1 MNNDQ
6 FYSWLQHPEPPTLV
20 MGVLNVTP
28 DSFSDGGRFNS
39 PPQALQRGLEMAQ
52 AGADLIDIGGESTRP
67 GSDPVPAAA
76 ELDRILPVISA
87 LRDRTATL
95 LSVDTYKSPVAREAL
110 AAGVGMINDISGL
123 TFDSR
128 MAPLAR
134 DSGVP
139 VVIMHIKGKPK
150 DMQVNPH
157 YDDLLGEILE
167 YFRERVA
174 YALQAGLKRD
184 RIILDP
190 GIGFGKRYQDNYE
203 LIQKLGLIA
212 DLGYPVLVGPSRK
225 AFIGQTLNL
234 PPEERLE
241 GTAAA
246 VTASILSGANIV
258 RVHDVTAMKR
268 VATIADRI
276 RSAA

>member
-1 MNNDQ
+1 MNQDQ
-6 FYSWLQHPEPPTLV
+6 FYNWLQHPEPPTLV

-39 PPQALQRGLEMAQ
+39 PPQALQRGLEMVQ

-76 ELDRILPVISA
+76 ELDRILPVINA

-110 AAGVGMINDISGL
+110 AAGAGMINDISGL
-123 TFDSR
+123 TFDPR
-128 MAPLAR
+128 MAPLVR

-150 DMQVNPH
+150 GMQVNPH

-174 YALQAGLKRD
+174 YALQIGLKRD

-190 GIGFGKRYQDNYE
+190 GIGFGKRYHDNFE

-268 VATIADRI
+268 VATIADQI